1 MTLGWKF
8 DVIYTVYVYCVYCV
22 HCTLYSVRTYIVCT
36 VHYTVYVY
44 CVYCMHCTL
53 YSVRILCI
61 LYALCTI
68 QCILHVA
75 TVTGAVFST
84 SVSRLCW
91 CCSNV
96 H

>member
-1 MTLGWKF
+1 MSSIQCT
-8 DVIYTVYVYCVYCV
+8 YVYCVYCV
-22 HCTLYSVRTYIVCT
+22 HCTLYSVRTYIVYFVCT

-44 CVYCMHCTL
+44 CVYCVHCIL

-84 SVSRLCW
+84 SASRLRW